1 MATTAP
7 SDDVVGAISKKGK
20 SSTLTREADPPPP
33 LPTVAVNKPQ
43 VPAKPAH
50 IRPGLKPVKIPTVDD
65 KVWVSTIHNYLI
77 NFLIDSSNHF
87 FYESN
92 ANSPVQIWPS
102 FWPSYCARF
111 LRMKVFSLR

>member
-65 KVWVSTIHNYLI
+65 KVWVSTIHDYLI

-87 FYESN
+87 FFMNVMQIVLSKYGLHFGLHIVLVFYE
-92 ANSPVQIWPS
+92 
-102 FWPSYCARF
+102 
-111 LRMKVFSLR
+111 